1 MMEADYSGI
10 HKRGYYL
17 AAEAHHQIAQHL
29 RIGGSVSHEE
39 IGRADSLVRSWRLDT
54 S

>member
-17 AAEAHHQIAQHL
+17 AAEAHHQIAH
-29 RIGGSVSHEE
+29 
-39 IGRADSLVRSWRLDT
+39 T
-54 S
+54 